1 MHLKFLIYLLISDV
15 PNISNLAIYSFES
28 LQNCQDSNGDVMN
41 VQTLAIIGLNNNN
54 ITIK

>member
-1 MHLKFLIYLLISDV
+1 MHLKFLIYHLRNDV